1 MTQQEKDMELKAAKE
16 QRENLDRYAVEQY
29 HKTIQMAAERL
40 AAAREY
46 NKLVQQRTIA
56 EIDKYEVDRNH
67 ERCTKECAHDFMRYI
82 KKAIFAFKADK
93 REFVYDQNGQIDAI
107 TDQHFTIMPDKVV
120 YTITVVM
127 RRFEYENKTC

>member
-29 HKTIQMAAERL
+29 QKTIQMAAERL
-40 AAAREY
+40 SAAREY

-56 EIDKYEVDRNH
+56 EIDKYDVDRNH
-67 ERCTKECAHDFMRYI
+67 ERCTKECAFDFMRYI

-93 REFVYDQNGQIDAI
+93 REIVHEVGQIAAKVNQHFVI
-107 TDQHFTIMPDKVV
+107 TDETVTF
-120 YTITVVM
+120 TITVEM
-127 RRFEYENKTC
+127 QRFEYETK